1 MSFSCFWLSALLLVV
16 TTSPCLAFNV
26 YKLGGA
32 GGNDWETGLS
42 FEPGSYTVL
51 NSTGAVLES
60 RTVGSNP
67 AYATWEDTLNEIVED
82 GDKKWMRPFFVP
94 ADLNLAHPQV
104 RTRIAR
110 GISNNITT
118 SGSCSNISTQLVQV
132 APMFDGDPN
141 TAAFF
146 NVSTSENSGI
156 QSRLYVQDSIIELGV
171 NYPINRIRF
180 YPRMGSSNPKIDG
193 LLDQMGEPR
202 LTKTDLAEEDFTENF
217 LPWYEVSG
225 ANGTINSIPSH
236 CYLGTSANRWF
247 SRVSTNRVDA
257 PNDARLVSLSEETE
271 NLDVI
276 VDIRFPTQQF
286 QWVAVRPLNPIENW
300 EIAEFE
306 IFGEG
311 FVERAVYTSAVLDF
325 GTPMAWGKIRW
336 NGLFDEDSNVI
347 IRTRSGHDP
356 DPNLYWV
363 PSNIENEPTLL
374 DRVEWE
380 RGDQSVRF
388 TTLDEEN
395 WSFWSAPYA
404 LDAGQR
410 DLELDPTTWADGTS
424 ILSPGPSRYLQIQV
438 IFLSSLTQAAQ
449 LSELEIQFA
458 PPSARAIFGEI
469 WPQDASRTESTT
481 FTYSVRPTFEDGNA
495 GFDRLEIFTLTRAEA
510 VHVVRVD
517 GVELGAEFPV
527 EIHDDRIVV
536 ALPKLEGAD
545 DTFKLIEVE
554 FDVHVVR
561 YGTQFQGWV
570 FDSEGNG
577 VKQLIDPGD
586 ANVDFPGNSLGV
598 RTDKLGTNPL
608 AGVRIAPNPFTP
620 NGDGINE
627 RAEFRFQLHDVSVRR
642 ELIIDIYDLAGQ
654 RVRRLE
660 QQSVIRGLFDQGNE
674 VPEWD
679 GRADDG
685 HQVPPGHYIY
695 RISLDTDEETE
706 DLIGTLSLVY

>member
-1 MSFSCFWLSALLLVV
+1 MAFWLGVLLVAFA
-16 TTSPCLAFNV
+16 SQASAFNV
-26 YKLGGA
+26 YKIGGE
-32 GGNDWETGLS
+32 GGNAWDTALS
-42 FEPGSYTVL
+42 FEPGTY
-51 NSTGAVLES
+51 AVLDGEGSVLETRSVES
-60 RTVGSNP
+60 NVVYP
-67 AYATWEDTLNEIVED
+67 TWEDTLNEIVED
-82 GDKKWMRPFFVP
+82 GAWMRPFFVP
-94 ADLNLAHPQV
+94 PDLNLAHPDA

-156 QSRLYVQDSIIELGV
+156 QSRLYVQDSIVELGV

-180 YPRMGSSNPKIDG
+180 YPRLGTSNPKVDQ
-193 LLDQMGEPR
+193 LLETMGEPR
-202 LTKTDLAEEDFTENF
+202 LAKQSLGEEDFTENF

-225 ANGTINSIPSH
+225 ANGTLNRIPSH
-236 CYLGTSANRWF
+236 CYLGTPENRWF
-247 SRVSTNRVDA
+247 SRVSSRRVDA
-257 PNDARLVSLSEETE
+257 PNDVRLVSLSEETE

-311 FVERAVYTSAVLDF
+311 FVERAVYTTAVLDF
-325 GTPMAWGKIRW
+325 GEPMAWGKIRW
-336 NGLFDEDSNVI
+336 NGEFNEGSNVI
-347 IRTRSGHDP
+347 VRTRSGHDH

-363 PSNIENEPTLL
+363 PSNIENEPTQL

-410 DLELDPTTWADGTS
+410 DFSVDPADWADGTP
-424 ILSPGPSRYLQIQV
+424 ILSPGPSRYLQVQA
-438 IFLSSLTQAAQ
+438 IFMSSLTQAARM
-449 LSELEIQFA
+449 SELEIQFA
-458 PPSARAIFGEI
+458 QPSAQAIVGEI
-469 WPQDASRTESTT
+469 WPQDASRTEATT
-481 FTYSVRPTFEDGNA
+481 FTYSVRPTFGAGDA
-495 GFDRLEIFTLTRAEA
+495 GFDRLEIFTLTRADA
-510 VHVVRVD
+510 VHEVRVD
-517 GVELGAEFPV
+517 GVALGPDFAV
-527 EIHDDRIVV
+527 ETLDDRIVA
-536 ALPKLEGAD
+536 ALPRLEGAD

-570 FDSEGNG
+570 FDSEGSG

-598 RTDKLGTNPL
+598 RTDELGSNPL
-608 AGVRIAPNPFTP
+608 AQVRIAPNPFTP
-620 NGDGINE
+620 NGDGVND
-627 RAEFRFQLHDVSVRR
+627 RAEFRFQLHDVSVGR
-642 ELIIDIYDLAGQ
+642 ELTIDIYDLAGA
-654 RVRRLE
+654 RVRRL
-660 QQSVIRGLFDQGNE
+660 QQQQVIRGLFDE
-674 VPEWD
+674 STVVPEWD
-679 GRADDG
+679 GRDDG
-685 HQVPPGHYIY
+685 GQQLPPGHYIY

-706 DLIGTLSLVY
+706 SRLGTISLVY

>member
-1 MSFSCFWLSALLLVV
+1 MFFSYFWLSALLLVV

-32 GGNDWETGLS
+32 DGNDWETGLS

-94 ADLNLAHPQV
+94 SDLNLAHPQV

-156 QSRLYVQDSIIELGV
+156 QSRLYVQDSIVELGV

-180 YPRMGSSNPKIDG
+180 YPRMGSSNPKIEG
-193 LLDQMGEPR
+193 LLEQMGEPR
-202 LTKTDLAEEDFTENF
+202 FTKADLAEEDFTENF

-336 NGLFDEDSNVI
+336 DGLFNEDSNVI

-410 DLELDPTTWADGTS
+410 DLELDPITWADGTP

-495 GFDRLEIFTLTRAEA
+495 GFDRLEIFTLTRADA

-570 FDSEGNG
+570 FDSEGSG

-685 HQVPPGHYIY
+685 QQVPPGHYIY

-706 DLIGTLSLVY
+706 DLVGTLSLVY

>member
-1 MSFSCFWLSALLLVV
+1 
-16 TTSPCLAFNV
+16 
-26 YKLGGA
+26 
-32 GGNDWETGLS
+32 
-42 FEPGSYTVL
+42 
-51 NSTGAVLES
+51 
-60 RTVGSNP
+60 
-67 AYATWEDTLNEIVED
+67 
-82 GDKKWMRPFFVP
+82 
-94 ADLNLAHPQV
+94 
-104 RTRIAR
+104 
-110 GISNNITT
+110 
-118 SGSCSNISTQLVQV
+118 
-132 APMFDGDPN
+132 
-141 TAAFF
+141 
-146 NVSTSENSGI
+146 
-156 QSRLYVQDSIIELGV
+156 
-171 NYPINRIRF
+171 
-180 YPRMGSSNPKIDG
+180 
-193 LLDQMGEPR
+193 
-202 LTKTDLAEEDFTENF
+202 
-217 LPWYEVSG
+217 
-225 ANGTINSIPSH
+225 
-236 CYLGTSANRWF
+236 
-247 SRVSTNRVDA
+247 
-257 PNDARLVSLSEETE
+257 
-271 NLDVI
+271 
-276 VDIRFPTQQF
+276 
-286 QWVAVRPLNPIENW
+286 
-300 EIAEFE
+300 
-306 IFGEG
+306 
-311 FVERAVYTSAVLDF
+311 
-325 GTPMAWGKIRW
+325 
-336 NGLFDEDSNVI
+336 
-347 IRTRSGHDP
+347 
-356 DPNLYWV
+356 
-363 PSNIENEPTLL
+363 
-374 DRVEWE
+374 
-380 RGDQSVRF
+380 VRF